1 MLGCGF
7 GVLGDMG
14 LTVLGCG
21 VGVVR
26 DMGLTVL
33 GCGVGVVRDMGFDCA
48 ELWFWCCEGHG
59 I

>member
-1 MLGCGF
+1 
-7 GVLGDMG
+7 MG

-33 GCGVGVVRDMGFDCA
+33 GCGVGVVRYMGSNCA
-48 ELWFWCCEGHG
+48 GLWCWCCEGHG